1 MEITQKLEA
10 MLRPVLEAEGIRL
23 YEIVW
28 QSDEHT
34 LEISITR
41 NDGSIDLD
49 TCALVSDKISEVLD
63 REDPIQCEYTLDV
76 CSPGAEREIK
86 DLNELDHMQG
96 AYIYVELKDAVKGM
110 TEVTGEIVSVDDG
123 VIVLSYRDKAAVRKM
138 EFSKENISFIRMAV
152 KF

>member
-28 QSDEHT
+28 RADEHT

-86 DLNELDHMQG
+86 DLGELDGMQG
-96 AYIYVELKDAVKGM
+96 AYVYVELKEAVKGM
-110 TEVTGEIVSVDDG
+110 TEVTGEIVSVENG
-123 VIVLSYRDKAAVRKM
+123 VVVLSYRDKAVVRKM
-138 EFSKENISFIRMAV
+138 EFTKDNIAFIRMAV

>member
-28 QSDEHT
+28 HSDEHT

-123 VIVLSYRDKAAVRKM
+123 VIVFSYRDKAAVRKM